1 MRRATAAPPGTAR
14 LFRRWSQGWVR
25 FAQRCVLQFVSI
37 PRSSQ
42 QPVPGWP
49 GTCYEIVLRL
59 LPATTTPE
67 RNCNEPWAY
76 QGQQDAGMEA
86 SQATPSAQAIPSDPK
101 RSPAIPGDPRRS
113 QAIPSDPR
121 RSQASAWIGIF
132 PRSTSLCD
140 TYMIL
145 CGPVVLHFCSGL
157 SLQPQ
162 NAEQFCNMSL
172 ASQVPPPTYCS
183 DRLVAQQVRKTIS

>member
-1 MRRATAAPPGTAR
+1 MRRATAAPPGTAL

-25 FAQRCVLQFVSI
+25 FAQRCLLQFVSI

-49 GTCYEIVLRL
+49 CTCYEFVLRL

-86 SQATPSAQAIPSDPK
+86 SQATPSAQAIAQAIPSHPKRCDASPSHPKPSQGLPSDPT
-101 RSPAIPGDPRRS
+101 RSPAIPSEPRRS
-113 QAIPSDPR
+113 QAKPGVTLGVPGT
-121 RSQASAWIGIF
+121 ASCRQGMF
-132 PRSTSLCD
+132 FGQKC
-140 TYMIL
+140 
-145 CGPVVLHFCSGL
+145 VLHFV
-157 SLQPQ
+157 LQKP
-162 NAEQFCNMSL
+162 L
-172 ASQVPPPTYCS
+172 G
-183 DRLVAQQVRKTIS
+183 